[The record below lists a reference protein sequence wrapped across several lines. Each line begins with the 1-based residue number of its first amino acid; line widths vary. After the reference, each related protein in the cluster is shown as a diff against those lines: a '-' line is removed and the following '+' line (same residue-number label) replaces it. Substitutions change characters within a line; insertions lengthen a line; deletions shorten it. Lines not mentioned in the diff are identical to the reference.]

1 MVNRLFIALLLLT
14 FCISAWSAESGLRRR
29 PGESR
34 IEQKKAEQKE
44 AEQPDP
50 NKQSGLQRIGPPPV
64 EIEPESVLI
73 PDRWRLLDTLGI
85 TDLNWKDP
93 YNRNKLKADTP
104 VHGDWFL
111 NLLGISDTVV
121 EPRRIPTPVA
131 PQGTAR
137 PDELNVIGDGE
148 QYTFNQNIVLGVVY
162 YKGNTTFRP
171 PDYEYRATVVLNYN
185 YTDTE
190 QNRATL
196 INPQEGTS
204 RTDSHISVQELFF
217 DKHLRNVNDRYDF
230 DSLRIGIQPFTAD
243 FRGFL
248 FIDEQPGIRL
258 FGTRRNNRF
267 QYNIVW
273 FRRYEKDTN
282 SGLNDVNTRLRDD
295 QVFLANFYFQDF
307 PKLGHTSQ
315 LVLAHNRNREGDREN
330 HFNQNGFLV
339 RPASLGLERSRNYDV
354 SYVGYNGDGHLGR
367 LNLSTSF
374 YYAFGDQTRDVFVDA
389 ETDIKAFFAAGEA
402 SIDVDWTRLR
412 FSLLYQ
418 SGDPD
423 PFDDEA
429 NGYDAIFEN
438 PLFAGADTSF
448 WIRQSVPLIG
458 GGGVALSTRNGI
470 LNNLRSS
477 KEEGQSNFTNPGL
490 QLIGIGADFDL
501 GPRWRL
507 SANANYLQFDKTDV
521 LEVARNQG
529 SIDREIGFDVSLA
542 DIYRPKMTQNIV
554 LRASAAALLPG
565 QGYKQLYGDE
575 TGWSFLLN
583 LVLTY

>member
-1 MVNRLFIALLLLT
+1 M
-14 FCISAWSAESGLRRR
+14 
-29 PGESR
+29 
-34 IEQKKAEQKE
+34 
-44 AEQPDP
+44 
-50 NKQSGLQRIGPPPV
+50 
-64 EIEPESVLI
+64 
-73 PDRWRLLDTLGI
+73 
-85 TDLNWKDP
+85 
-93 YNRNKLKADTP
+93 
-104 VHGDWFL
+104 
-111 NLLGISDTVV
+111 
-121 EPRRIPTPVA
+121 
-131 PQGTAR
+131 
-137 PDELNVIGDGE
+137 
-148 QYTFNQNIVLGVVY
+148 
-162 YKGNTTFRP
+162 
-171 PDYEYRATVVLNYN
+171 
-185 YTDTE
+185 
-190 QNRATL
+190 
-196 INPQEGTS
+196 
-204 RTDSHISVQELFF
+204 
-217 DKHLRNVNDRYDF
+217 
-230 DSLRIGIQPFTAD
+230 
-243 FRGFL
+243 
-248 FIDEQPGIRL
+248 
-258 FGTRRNNRF
+258 
-267 QYNIVW
+267 
-273 FRRYEKDTN
+273 
-282 SGLNDVNTRLRDD
+282 
-295 QVFLANFYFQDF
+295 
-307 PKLGHTSQ
+307 
-315 LVLAHNRNREGDREN
+315 
-330 HFNQNGFLV
+330 
-339 RPASLGLERSRNYDV
+339 

-542 DIYRPKMTQNIV
+542 AIYRPKMTQNIV
-554 LRASAAALLPG
+554 FRASAAALLPG

-575 TGWSFLLN
+575 TGWSILLN